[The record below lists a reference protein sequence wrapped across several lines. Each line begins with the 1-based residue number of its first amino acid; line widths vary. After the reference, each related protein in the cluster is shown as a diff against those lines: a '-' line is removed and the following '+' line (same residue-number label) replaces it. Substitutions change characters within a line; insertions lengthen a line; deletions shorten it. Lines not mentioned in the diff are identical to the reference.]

1 MLWLRRWQR
10 PRRPRPLPWCWL
22 KATNGGVRV
31 GSGRAAWEGRRRCLL
46 EELVLA
52 PEAWESKCAGGRRMI
67 GGVRGP
73 TSKTGTQSTGT
84 ARTRQGPRAARQ
96 NRQLNLR
103 LEVGA
108 GVGVAVLRGRA
119 MPFTG
124 GGTGR
129 HTHENIIGESADVA
143 KQPAQHPG
151 QRTISISGGG
161 LPPTAL
167 PSISLAI
174 VENTGPL
181 AAKVNAWTNAQASA
195 AGISPT

>member
-73 TSKTGTQSTGT
+73 TAKTGTQSTGT
-84 ARTRQGPRAARQ
+84 ARTRQGTARHGKIGSG
-96 NRQLNLR
+96 NLR
-103 LEVGA
+103 LEVGT
-108 GVGVAVLRGRA
+108 GVGVAVLRGRGHA
-119 MPFTG
+119 VHWRRRGKAYTRKHHRGKRRCCQTTCPTPWPTDDSHLRETF
-124 GGTGR
+124 
-129 HTHENIIGESADVA
+129 S
-143 KQPAQHPG
+143 Q
-151 QRTISISGGG
+151 QRCHLFRLQS
-161 LPPTAL
+161 
-167 PSISLAI
+167 
-174 VENTGPL
+174 
-181 AAKVNAWTNAQASA
+181 
-195 AGISPT
+195 